1 MDDAAAVLTEQREPT
16 LRVYRL
22 GSVTPDEDA
31 AVLDNLATRLREYFT
46 DRLTMAI
53 RVQPNGEVVP
63 EAIEAIRS
71 EVMHVIRECGC
82 DVAPG
87 ERLRIRVVDREVR
100 IWTEREAEGG

>member
-1 MDDAAAVLTEQREPT
+1 MRESKPYPAPEVDPVVRT
-16 LRVYRL
+16 
-22 GSVTPDEDA
+22 
-31 AVLDNLATRLREYFT
+31 NLATRLREYFT

-63 EAIEAIRS
+63 EAIETIRS

-87 ERLRIRVVDREVR
+87 QRLRIRVVDREVR
-100 IWTEREAEGG
+100 IWTERETEGG